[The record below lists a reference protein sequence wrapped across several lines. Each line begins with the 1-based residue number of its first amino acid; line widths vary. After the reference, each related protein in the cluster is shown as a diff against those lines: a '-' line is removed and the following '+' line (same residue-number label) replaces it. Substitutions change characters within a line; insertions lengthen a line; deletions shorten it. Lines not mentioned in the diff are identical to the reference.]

1 MISTGVIV
9 FMTIC
14 FCFTILQY
22 VAMLIWA
29 GLSGRLLDRHRH
41 GNRELALQKIKV
53 DPDAPGVSL
62 VLPAYNEE
70 AVIVHTIR
78 SALEQEYMNLE
89 IIVVNDGSK
98 DNTMGVLIDAFDM
111 HVFESQPPVGP
122 IETKELYA
130 IYRSQQVPNL
140 VVVDKQGSG
149 AKADNSN
156 VGVNIATYDWV
167 VVMDADEF
175 MELDVIA
182 RCMAEVVVTPDEV
195 VGVGTTLL
203 PANDIVIDGPRIV
216 DRRVGT
222 NYWVGCQLIEYLTAF
237 LVARPGL
244 AHIGAMPIISGGFGL
259 FRRDA
264 IVRAGGYVHGHLGED
279 MDMCLRIQ
287 RTESDLGRPYRIV
300 QVPEAIVWTEFPPVK
315 DVLMRQRIRW
325 HRGLKMI
332 MDDYGN
338 MIGRRRYR
346 TVGTI
351 GVGSLYVFEWVGPI
365 LEATGWVLLVLLLG
379 FEFVNPE
386 AALAIFLTTQFFG
399 MALTMLGALMGIARL
414 GVYHRAA
421 DVRRLILF
429 ALKVNWGYRQ
439 LTLVWR
445 IRSMFPGE
453 NIWGEMPRAGFTTVG
468 ADT

>member
-1 MISTGVIV
+1 MSGITI
-9 FMTIC
+9 FMLMC
-14 FCFTILQY
+14 LSFTILQY
-22 VAMLIWA
+22 VTMLIWA
-29 GLSGRLLDRHRH
+29 ALSGQLLSQHRH
-41 GNRELALQKIKV
+41 GNRQLALQKIKA

-62 VLPAYNEE
+62 ILPAYNEE

-78 SALEQEYMNLE
+78 SALKQEYANLE
-89 IIVVNDGSK
+89 IIIVNDGST
-98 DNTMGVLIDAFDM
+98 DDTVGVLIESFDM
-111 HVFESQPPVGP
+111 HVFESMPPVGP
-122 IETKELYA
+122 IETKELFA

-140 VVVDKQGSG
+140 VLVDKAGSG

-182 RCMAEVVVTPDEV
+182 RCMSEVVASPDQV

-203 PANDIVIDGPRIV
+203 PANDIVIDGPRIA

-244 AHIGAMPIISGGFGL
+244 SKIGAMPIISGGFGL
-259 FRRDA
+259 FNRHA

-287 RTESDLGRPYRIV
+287 RTECDAGRPYKIV
-300 QVPEAIVWTEFPPVK
+300 QVPEAIIWTEFPPVK
-315 DVLMRQRIRW
+315 SVLMRQRIRW

-338 MIGRRRYR
+338 MIGRRRYG

-351 GVGSLYVFEWVGPI
+351 GVGSLYIFEWIGPI
-365 LEATGWVLLVLLLG
+365 LEAIGWVLLALLLLFG
-379 FEFVNPE
+379 IVNPVS
-386 AALAIFLTTQFFG
+386 ALAVFLTTQFFG
-399 MALTMLGALMGIARL
+399 MALTMLGALMGMARL
-414 GVYHRAA
+414 GVYHRSA
-421 DVRRLILF
+421 DAWRLVGF
-429 ALKVNWGYRQ
+429 AVLVNWGYRQ

-445 IRSMFPGE
+445 IRSIFPGE
-453 NIWGEMPRAGFTTVG
+453 NIWGEMPRAGFKTVG
-468 ADT
+468 AE